1 MTTTTNK
8 VEMVATVTVAL
19 PCEDVI
25 CTPCHVISSVCS
37 LIPVHVG
44 FQYYIPKAGNGSE
57 DKATIL

>member
-1 MTTTTNK
+1 MTITTNK

-25 CTPCHVISSVCS
+25 CTPCHIISSVCS
-37 LIPVHVG
+37 LIPVG
-44 FQYYIPKAGNGSE
+44 FQYYILKAGNGSE